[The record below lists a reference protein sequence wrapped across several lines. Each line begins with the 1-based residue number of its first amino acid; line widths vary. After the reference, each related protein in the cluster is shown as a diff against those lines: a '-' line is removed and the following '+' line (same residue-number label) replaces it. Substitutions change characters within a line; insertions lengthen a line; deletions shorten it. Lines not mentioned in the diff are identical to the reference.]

1 MQNPLMK
8 ALGQNQLSN
17 NLMPIKNLLRTIR
30 SAGNPQMMLNQMAG
44 QKPQLKQA
52 MDFVNQNGGNPQ
64 QAFYQLAKE
73 KGINPED
80 ILKELNS

>member
-1 MQNPLMK
+1 MSNPML
-8 ALGQNQLSN
+8 
-17 NLMPIKNLLRTIR
+17 KNLSSPNNFGQLKNLYKTIK
-30 SAGNPQMMLNQMAG
+30 SAGNPQMMLNQMASNN
-44 QKPQLKQA
+44 PQLKQA

-64 QAFYQLAKE
+64 QAFYKLAKD